1 MILKSYSKLNLYL
14 QVLNKR
20 PDNFHS
26 LFTIFERIDLCDEI
40 ILKPRRDNL
49 IRIICKDPAV
59 PVDQTNLCYR
69 AADLLRKK
77 FKLNKGVDIAIKKN
91 IPVGAGLGG
100 GSGNAACVL
109 MGLNKLWKLDISKE
123 RLKGL
128 AAKIGSDVA
137 FFIYETPFAQGLG
150 RGEKIRPIRVL
161 KKTKLWHVLLVP
173 KLHVSTPLIYNKF
186 DLYSKLTPQKQSAKM
201 LILALKKTHFL
212 QVSENLFNS
221 LEAITIRLYPKVQ
234 RAKFEL
240 EKLGVRAIL
249 MSGSGSAVFGIVTS
263 RKEAFFLYRKLA
275 KNKSLGRV
283 FIARTV

>member
-1 MILKSYSKLNLYL
+1 MKLKSYAKVNLFL

-20 PDNFHS
+20 PDNFHN

-40 ILKPRRDNL
+40 VLKPRRDNL
-49 IRIICKDPAV
+49 IRIICKNPAV
-59 PVDQTNLCYR
+59 PVDETNLCYY

-77 FKLNKGVDIAIKKN
+77 FKLNKGVDIVIKKN

-100 GSGNAACVL
+100 GSGNAATVL
-109 MGLNKLWKLDISKE
+109 MGLNKLWKLNISKE
-123 RLKGL
+123 KLKGL
-128 AAKIGSDVA
+128 GAKIGSDVA

-150 RGEKIRPIRVL
+150 RGEKILPLSAL

-173 KLHVSTPLIYNKF
+173 KLHVSTALIYRKF

-201 LILALKKTHFL
+201 LILALKKTHFS

-240 EKLGVRAIL
+240 EKLGVNSIL

-263 RKEAFFLYRKLA
+263 KKEALFLYRKLA

>member
-1 MILKSYSKLNLYL
+1 MILKSYSKLNLFL

-20 PDNFHS
+20 PDNFHN
-26 LFTIFERIDLCDEI
+26 LFTIFERIDLCDKI
-40 ILKPRRDNL
+40 VLKPRRDNL
-49 IRIICKDPAV
+49 IRIICLDPAV
-59 PVDQTNLCYR
+59 PVDETNLCYY

-77 FKLNKGVDIAIKKN
+77 FKLNKGVDIVIKKN

-100 GSGNAACVL
+100 GSSNAATVL
-109 MGLNKLWKLDISKE
+109 MGLNKFWKLDISKE
-123 RLKGL
+123 KLKVIG
-128 AAKIGSDVA
+128 AKIGSDVA
-137 FFIYETPFAQGLG
+137 FFIYETPFAQGQG
-150 RGEKIRPIRVL
+150 RGEKILPLSAL
-161 KKTKLWHVLLVP
+161 KKTKLWHVLVVP
-173 KLHVSTPLIYNKF
+173 KLHVSTPLIYRKF
-186 DLYSKLTPQKQSAKM
+186 DLYSKLTLPRQSAKM
-201 LILALKKTHFL
+201 LILALKKTHFS

-240 EKLGVRAIL
+240 EKLGVNSIL

-263 RKEAFFLYRKLA
+263 KKEALFLYRKLA

>member
-1 MILKSYSKLNLYL
+1 MILKSYAKVNLFL

-20 PDNFHS
+20 PDNFHN
-26 LFTIFERIDLCDEI
+26 LNTIFERIDLCDEI

-49 IRIICKDPAV
+49 IRVICKDPAV

-77 FKLNKGVDIAIKKN
+77 FKLNQGVDIAIKKN

-123 RLKGL
+123 KLMGL

-137 FFIYETPFAQGLG
+137 FFIYETPFAKGLG

-201 LILALKKTHFL
+201 LILALKKTHFSL
-212 QVSENLFNS
+212 VSENLFNS

-234 RAKFEL
+234 LAKFEL

-249 MSGSGSAVFGIVTS
+249 MSGSGPAVFGIVTS
-263 RKEAFFLYRKLA
+263 KKEALFLYRKLV